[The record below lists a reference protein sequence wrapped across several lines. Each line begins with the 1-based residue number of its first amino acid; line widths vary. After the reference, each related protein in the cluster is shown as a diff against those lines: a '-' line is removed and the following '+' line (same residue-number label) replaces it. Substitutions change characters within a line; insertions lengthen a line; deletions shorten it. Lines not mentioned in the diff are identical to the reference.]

1 MEIKLEQAVFKSG
14 VVGVCCKEF
23 IGDSTNPTI
32 VNEYSIY
39 RLRDTYSLA
48 TSVFLVESGK
58 IKQELGTGLDF
69 NINSDLVENPK
80 NLEDVDWQLL
90 KIIHPE
96 VKSFQWG
103 VFQVMKD
110 FVDNKI
116 EDEYSLQ
123 RIKEILQ
130 KENNH
135 EKK

>member
-1 MEIKLEQAVFKSG
+1 MEIKLEQTIFQSG
-14 VVGVCCKEF
+14 TVAVCCKEF
-23 IGDSTNPTI
+23 IGDGANPTV

-58 IKQELGTGLDF
+58 IKQELGIGLDF

-96 VKSFQWG
+96 VKSFQWE

-110 FVDNKI
+110 FVDNVI
-116 EDEYSLQ
+116 EEEIAINL
-123 RIKEILQ
+123 IKNIL
-130 KENNH
+130 EVS
-135 EKK
+135 

>member
-14 VVGVCCKEF
+14 VVAVCCKEF
-23 IGDSTNPTI
+23 IGDSANPTI

-58 IKQELGTGLDF
+58 IKQELGIGLDF

-90 KIIHPE
+90 KISHPA
-96 VKSFQWG
+96 VKSFQWEI
-103 VFQVMKD
+103 FQVMKD
-110 FVDNKI
+110 LVDNVTT
-116 EDEYSLQ
+116 EEYTLS
-123 RIKEILQ
+123 RIKSILQ
-130 KENNH
+130 KENKI
-135 EKK
+135 ES

>member
-1 MEIKLEQAVFKSG
+1 MEIKLEQTIFKSG
-14 VVGVCCKEF
+14 VVEVCCKEF
-23 IGDSTNPTI
+23 IGDSVNPTI

-58 IKQELGTGLDF
+58 IKQELGIGLDF

-90 KIIHPE
+90 KITHPE
-96 VKSFQWG
+96 VKSFQWE

-110 FVDNKI
+110 LVDNVTT
-116 EDEYSLQ
+116 EEYTLS
-123 RIKEILQ
+123 RIKSILQ
-130 KENNH
+130 KENKI
-135 EKK
+135 EF

>member
-23 IGDSTNPTI
+23 IGDSTNPAI

-39 RLRDTYSLA
+39 LLRDTYSLA

-58 IKQELGTGLDF
+58 IKQELGIGLDF

-96 VKSFQWG
+96 VKSFQWEF
-103 VFQVMKD
+103 FQVIKD
-110 FVDNKI
+110 LVDNVTEEEI
-116 EDEYSLQ
+116 AIYL
-123 RIKEILQ
+123 IKNIL
-130 KENNH
+130 EVS
-135 EKK
+135 

>member
-14 VVGVCCKEF
+14 VVEVCCKEF
-23 IGDSTNPTI
+23 IGDGANPTI

-58 IKQELGTGLDF
+58 IKQELGIGLDF

-90 KIIHPE
+90 RILNPQ
-96 VKSFQWG
+96 VSSVQWTI
-103 VFQVMKD
+103 FKLLKD
-110 FVDNKI
+110 LVDARTE
-116 EDEYSLQ
+116 EDYTIDQ
-123 RIKEILQ
+123 IKQILG
-130 KENNH
+130 E
-135 EKK
+135 

>member
-1 MEIKLEQAVFKSG
+1 MEIKLEQTIFQSG
-14 VVGVCCKEF
+14 VVEVCCKEF
-23 IGDSTNPTI
+23 IGDGANPTI

-58 IKQELGTGLDF
+58 IKQELGIGLYF

-80 NLEDVDWQLL
+80 NLEDADWQLL

-96 VKSFQWG
+96 VKSFQWEI
-103 VFQVMKD
+103 FQTLKD
-110 FVDNKI
+110 FVDNRI
-116 EDEYSLQ
+116 EEDYTLE

-130 KENNH
+130 KENKI
-135 EKK
+135 ES

>member
-14 VVGVCCKEF
+14 VVEVCCKEV
-23 IGDSTNPTI
+23 IGDGANPTI

-58 IKQELGTGLDF
+58 IKQELGIGLDF

-90 KIIHPE
+90 RILHSE
-96 VKSFQWG
+96 VKSFQWEI
-103 VFQVMKD
+103 FQVMKD
-110 FVDNKI
+110 LVDNRI
-116 EDEYSLQ
+116 EEEYTLS
-123 RIKEILQ
+123 RIKSILQ
-130 KENNH
+130 KENKI
-135 EKK
+135 ES

>member
-1 MEIKLEQAVFKSG
+1 MEIKLEQAIFKSG

-23 IGDSTNPTI
+23 IGDGANPTI

-58 IKQELGTGLDF
+58 IKQELGIGLDF

-80 NLEDVDWQLL
+80 TLDICDWQLL

-96 VKSFQWG
+96 VKSFQWE

-110 FVDNKI
+110 LVDNVI
-116 EDEYSLQ
+116 EEEIAINL
-123 RIKEILQ
+123 IKNIL
-130 KENNH
+130 EVS
-135 EKK
+135 

>member
-1 MEIKLEQAVFKSG
+1 MEIKLEQTIFQSG
-14 VVGVCCKEF
+14 VVEVCCKEF
-23 IGDSTNPTI
+23 IGDGANPTI

-58 IKQELGTGLDF
+58 IKQELGIGLYF

-90 KIIHPE
+90 KIIHPQ

-103 VFQVMKD
+103 IFQILKD
-110 FVDNKI
+110 LVDNRI
-116 EDEYSLQ
+116 DEEFSLE
-123 RIKEILQ
+123 RIKSVLQ
-130 KENNH
+130 KENKI
-135 EKK
+135 ES

>member
-14 VVGVCCKEF
+14 VVEVCCKEF
-23 IGDSTNPTI
+23 IGDGANPTV

-58 IKQELGTGLDF
+58 IKQELGIGLDF

-80 NLEDVDWQLL
+80 TLDICDWQLL

-96 VKSFQWG
+96 VKSFQWE

-110 FVDNKI
+110 LVDNVTEEEI
-116 EDEYSLQ
+116 AIYL
-123 RIKEILQ
+123 IKNIL
-130 KENNH
+130 EVS
-135 EKK
+135 

>member
-23 IGDSTNPTI
+23 IGDGANPTI

-58 IKQELGTGLDF
+58 IKQELGIGLDF

-96 VKSFQWG
+96 VKSYQWEIFQIL
-103 VFQVMKD
+103 KD
-110 FVDNKI
+110 LVDNVI
-116 EDEYSLQ
+116 EEEIAINL
-123 RIKEILQ
+123 IKNIL
-130 KENNH
+130 EVS
-135 EKK
+135 

>member
-14 VVGVCCKEF
+14 VVEVCCKEF
-23 IGDSTNPTI
+23 IGESANPTI

-48 TSVFLVESGK
+48 TSVFLVEIGK
-58 IKQELGTGLDF
+58 IKQELGIGLDF

-80 NLEDVDWQLL
+80 TLDICDWQLL

-96 VKSFQWG
+96 VKSFQWE

-110 FVDNKI
+110 LVDNVTT
-116 EDEYSLQ
+116 EEYTLS
-123 RIKEILQ
+123 RIKSILQ
-130 KENNH
+130 KENKI
-135 EKK
+135 EF